1 MFETARGV
9 SAPHSIAIAWYK
21 VIKNERSDPRSVLRE
36 LAKVPISDLSRLETS
51 ACLQMTQESVID
63 ISLSFSLSL
72 SQFSSNS
79 EFDYF
84 LPPMRDPRSLTG
96 SVCTSDHFSAGDHP
110 IFGPRRS
117 QDEDEVDEGGSRKRK
132 TIESHHGAQK
142 NPS

>member
-36 LAKVPISDLSRLETS
+36 LAKVPISDLSRLETR

-63 ISLSFSLSL
+63 LSGSLALWLSL
-72 SQFSSNS
+72 NS
-79 EFDYF
+79 AIRLSVRF
-84 LPPMRDPRSLTG
+84 LPPMRSAISFRL
-96 SVCTSDHFSAGDHP
+96 CTSDHFSAGDHP
-110 IFGPRRS
+110 IFGRCRGRKEEEE
-117 QDEDEVDEGGSRKRK
+117 EDDRVPPPP
-132 TIESHHGAQK
+132 AQK